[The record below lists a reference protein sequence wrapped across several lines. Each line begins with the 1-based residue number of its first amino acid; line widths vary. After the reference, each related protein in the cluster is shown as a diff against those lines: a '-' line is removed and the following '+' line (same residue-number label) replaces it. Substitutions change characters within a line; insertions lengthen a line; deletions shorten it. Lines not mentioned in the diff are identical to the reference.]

1 MFDRFTDGSRKAMGL
16 ARLQAQRLGHDYIG
30 AEHVLLALPDA
41 GGGGAAALVA
51 LGVTR
56 ERLRAAVE
64 LEATPGEAK
73 ARSEGQLPFTAEAK
87 SVLEGSLE
95 AAQRARSHAIQTE
108 HILLGVLGAAR
119 ATSPAGR
126 ALAALRI
133 TDLAA
138 AQAAVSNLPSTDA
151 ERAGG

>member
-1 MFDRFTDGSRKAMGL
+1 VFDRFTDRSRNVMAL
-16 ARLQAQRLGHDYIG
+16 ARQQAQRLGHDYIG

-64 LEATPGEAK
+64 LEATPGETK
-73 ARSEGQLPFTAEAK
+73 ARSDGQLPFTAEAK
-87 SVLEGSLE
+87 AVLEGSLE
-95 AAQRARSHAIQTE
+95 AAQRAKSRAIQTE

-151 ERAGG
+151 ERVGG